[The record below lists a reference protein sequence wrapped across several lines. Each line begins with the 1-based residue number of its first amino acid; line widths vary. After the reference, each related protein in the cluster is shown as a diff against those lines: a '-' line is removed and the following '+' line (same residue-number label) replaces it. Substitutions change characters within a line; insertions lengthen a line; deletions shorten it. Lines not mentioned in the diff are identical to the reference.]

1 MVTNTINKAIG
12 QKASHIFKCNVIN
25 ECQFKNFHVSKCLS
39 RLLGKGYDR
48 HPHREILLSFN
59 KILSCCIF
67 PPQQKYQWSPSKVQ
81 ITAVPRKHVAYA
93 DAWMKNP
100 ARFILEYCQLK
111 HFHVTTNYYR
121 NCRKCLNQKLWPQSD
136 SFSYRATL
144 KSLKTLHYSIIV
156 LL

>member
-1 MVTNTINKAIG
+1 
-12 QKASHIFKCNVIN
+12 
-25 ECQFKNFHVSKCLS
+25 
-39 RLLGKGYDR
+39 
-48 HPHREILLSFN
+48 
-59 KILSCCIF
+59 
-67 PPQQKYQWSPSKVQ
+67 
-81 ITAVPRKHVAYA
+81 
-93 DAWMKNP
+93 MKNP

-156 LL
+156 LLWENCSKKYLKYFSKSGSLFFNFYILFECRETVIAIFGTASHMASIHTLTWNLSSFFVSALYSTECYTNCVVTSTKCYTNCVATKKYSTAHSQ